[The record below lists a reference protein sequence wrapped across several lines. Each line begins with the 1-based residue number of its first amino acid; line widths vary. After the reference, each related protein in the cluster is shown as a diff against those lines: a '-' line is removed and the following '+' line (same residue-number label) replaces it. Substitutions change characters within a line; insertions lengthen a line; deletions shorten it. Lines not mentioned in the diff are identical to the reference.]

1 MNSKPFTRSVSK
13 KLLPLVMTLFLAGC
27 LQTTTT
33 HIAATESKIVAGVCK
48 VWVPVT
54 YSSRDTLETQL
65 KVRANDAARDTYCK
79 N

>member
-1 MNSKPFTRSVSK
+1 MNSKPFTQSVWK
-13 KLLPLVMTLFLAGC
+13 KPLVLVMALLLAGC
-27 LQTTTT
+27 LPTTTT
-33 HIAATESKIVAGVCK
+33 RIAATESKIVTGVCK

-65 KVRANDAARDTYCK
+65 EVRANNAARDTYCK